1 MQFSPEVKASLK
13 KIVMKTKTF
22 WRAVCC
28 FDAELGVTREE
39 TEHQKL
45 IEENNFSSRPAVSYI
60 TRHVI

>member
-1 MQFSPEVKASLK
+1 MQFSPEVKVSLK

-45 IEENNFSSRPAVSYI
+45 IEENNFSSNKKDSV
-60 TRHVI
+60 VKL